1 MKETMKK
8 KIVAIVSALL
18 VLTGCSSSGATDLSA
33 KEFQAKTLESGVIT
47 LDVRTPGEFMEG
59 HLVNAINI
67 DVESPSFAS
76 EIEKLDKSATY
87 AVYCRSG
94 RRSANAVA
102 TMKDAGFSSLFN
114 LNAGVQEW
122 TAAGL
127 PLVAN

>member
-1 MKETMKK
+1 
-8 KIVAIVSALL
+8 
-18 VLTGCSSSGATDLSA
+18 
-33 KEFQAKTLESGVIT
+33 
-47 LDVRTPGEFMEG
+47 MEG

-114 LNAGVQEW
+114 LDAGVQEW

>member
-1 MKETMKK
+1 MKK
-8 KIVAIVSALL
+8 KIAVIVSALL
-18 VLTGCSSSGATDLSA
+18 VLTGCSSSGSADLSA
-33 KEFQAKTLESGVIT
+33 TEFQAKTLETGVIT

-67 DVESPSFAS
+67 DVENPSFAS
-76 EIEKLDKSATY
+76 EIEKLDKTATY

-102 TMKDAGFSSLFN
+102 TMKDAGFSNLFN

-122 TAAGL
+122 AAAGL